1 MYCCCSTIQSY
12 FDCLSFPYK
21 NFGIFFCL
29 STRSNLFFLFSERYF
44 PVVIGKL
51 SWPNPFPI
59 CFSFNHNIPPLS
71 TVSSSFFIR
80 FSVYINH
87 IYIVYYT
94 AFLGFLISSFI
105 SLYSLKTLFTE
116 RNSSW
121 VICESITDLEIKTS
135 TVFNLLHTQTF
146 NSTAELLMPTG
157 TPTNEAKQEIE
168 THPLIAETKKGK
180 CSQ

>member
-51 SWPNPFPI
+51 SW
-59 CFSFNHNIPPLS
+59 S
-71 TVSSSFFIR
+71 TVSSSFFTR